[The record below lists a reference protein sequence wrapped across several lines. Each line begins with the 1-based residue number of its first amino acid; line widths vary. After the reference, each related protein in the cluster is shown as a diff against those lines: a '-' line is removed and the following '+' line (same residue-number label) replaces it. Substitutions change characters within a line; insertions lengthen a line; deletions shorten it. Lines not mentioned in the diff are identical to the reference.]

1 MCAGGGGGV
10 PVLPLRLPS
19 SRPSLPV
26 SSLCG
31 ACLRGRSSLA
41 GVKAETRDRS
51 AQRGGRLRGW
61 AGPHPHDA
69 HVVHARQPLVALLGA
84 VDLLPQLLRR
94 PDVVPPRRVHPLE
107 GQPAGLR
114 VEMQAGPGHGGQ
126 DPGLGWG
133 SRCWGT
139 RGRGGTPGPAGG
151 GRVGDGMLGEGRRPG
166 RLGGDQLG
174 PRAGVKGPGYQR
186 GLDPRDCGT
195 EGPDLWIGPHFE
207 GI

>member
-1 MCAGGGGGV
+1 MCGGGGGC
-10 PVLPLRLPS
+10 PS
-19 SRPSLPV
+19 SATASAKQPALPASLIT
-26 SSLCG
+26 
-31 ACLRGRSSLA
+31 LRGLPQGSLQPGRSKS
-41 GVKAETRDRS
+41 GDKGQE
-51 AQRGGRLRGW
+51 
-61 AGPHPHDA
+61 PHPHDA